1 RISPGNEGRHPK
13 VFGSAAVL
21 QGLALRGFYGAAGGN
36 DKRLAGGHIPFAS
49 CCEAWIDIGCAF
61 RDLAELDCGA
71 ASGSLGWSKGGE
83 KRVGC
88 RVEMR
93 SAHGGHGPFQRPNS
107 GADGLSLISSIF

>member
-1 RISPGNEGRHPK
+1 

-36 DKRLAGGHIPFAS
+36 DKRLAGGHIPFAG

-71 ASGSLGWSKGGE
+71 AGGSLDWPK
-83 KRVGC
+83 
-88 RVEMR
+88 
-93 SAHGGHGPFQRPNS
+93 
-107 GADGLSLISSIF
+107 

>member
-1 RISPGNEGRHPK
+1 GRNGRRPYCCVDYWPGVWLPSQPGVPSRRLPVRLPRSARISPGNEGRHPK

-71 ASGSLGWSKGGE
+71 ASGSLDWTK
-83 KRVGC
+83 
-88 RVEMR
+88 
-93 SAHGGHGPFQRPNS
+93 
-107 GADGLSLISSIF
+107 